1 MLITENKLESLCFI
15 GVSASQKPKH
25 FASTVYTN
33 ELDCVNSFI
42 KKNPKKTLTWWV
54 FKDDNV

>member
-42 KKNPKKTLTWWV
+42 KKNQKKNTHMMGL
-54 FKDDNV
+54 